1 MSYDIVLVPRREGQ
15 SWEEALRAGS
25 ADTRSRE
32 ELREVWGRIE
42 SRLTRTLTG
51 ELDSWSEEADADGP
65 TVGELSVTDSG
76 LQVQLFLGQAAV
88 SFPYWHQDDPD
99 AFHQQVREAVR
110 VVEEETGYA
119 AFDPQTDSAFDGT
132 FDDEPG
138 IDFTRGLHDQPP
150 ASASASHAQVE
161 PRAFYSGRRRAGTYL
176 VIGAIV
182 TVAAALWLT
191 TGRGGTMSWVAL
203 AIGVADL
210 FIGGM
215 AWRGAGDGHT
225 ARAS

>member
-15 SWEEALRAGS
+15 SWEDALRVES

-32 ELREVWGRIE
+32 ELREVWARIE

-51 ELDSWSEEADADGP
+51 EVDSWSEEPDADGS
-65 TVGELSVTDSG
+65 TLGELSVTDSG
-76 LQVQLFLGQAAV
+76 LQVQLFVGQAAV
-88 SFPYWHQDDPD
+88 AFPYWHQDDPD

-119 AFDPQTDSAFDGT
+119 AFDPQTDGPFDGT

-138 IDFTRGLHDQPP
+138 IEFTRGLHDGPPSSFAPQP
-150 ASASASHAQVE
+150 QVE
-161 PRAFYSGRRRAGTYL
+161 PRPFYSGRRRAGTYL
-176 VIGAIV
+176 VVGAIV
-182 TVAAALWLT
+182 TVVAALWLA

-210 FIGGM
+210 VIGGM
-215 AWRGAGDGHT
+215 AWRAGDG
-225 ARAS
+225 AVSRSAGA